1 MLLDW
6 TFAADIAAVRAA
18 SPGGAGYDLLLGAD
32 VAYGQQALPALFSCA
47 AQLLARVP
55 AAAFLL
61 GESLIAWLD
70 GGVAPPLSELL
81 ISVSAPSLQCP
92 DAKDATCMQAMCPE
106 PRSSTGR
113 CRLRRRAWG

>member
-6 TFAADIAAVRAA
+6 TSAADIAAVRAA

-47 AQLLARVP
+47 AQLLARMP

-61 GESLIAWLD
+61 GESLIAWRD
-70 GGVAPPLSELL
+70 GGGCTLFVRAPDQRICSLAA
-81 ISVSAPSLQCP
+81 VS
-92 DAKDATCMQAMCPE
+92 
-106 PRSSTGR
+106 
-113 CRLRRRAWG
+113 